1 MGKAEI
7 QQAIG
12 LLRKQEP
19 TFGDIQN
26 ALNLVTASGVRNS
39 DVEVALYFSKVGNN
53 QQAKTQAGKAADE
66 LSKIIEGAFSTIRN
80 I

>member
-39 DVEVALYFSKVGNN
+39 DVEVALYFAKVGNLK
-53 QQAKTQAGKAADE
+53 QAKMQAGKAADA
-66 LSKIIEGAFSTIRN
+66 LNNLIKN
-80 I
+80 VL